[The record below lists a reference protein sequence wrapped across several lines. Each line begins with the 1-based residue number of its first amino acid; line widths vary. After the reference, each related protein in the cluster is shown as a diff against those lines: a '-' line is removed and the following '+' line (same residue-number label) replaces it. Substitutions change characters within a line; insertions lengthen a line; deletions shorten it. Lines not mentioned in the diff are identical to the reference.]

1 MHYES
6 QRCLQISLGF
16 DCNTNQIEAFKC
28 LHVKADFE
36 FQRLANQVQLNF
48 LSKCVR
54 CNSQENILF
63 HFGGEETQFLGL
75 SASFIHQPHI
85 WQW

>member
-1 MHYES
+1 MKVN
-6 QRCLQISLGF
+6 
-16 DCNTNQIEAFKC
+16 DAFKYHLVLTVTQIKLKHLNAC
-28 LHVKADFE
+28 TSKLISNFE
-36 FQRLANQVQLNF
+36 FQRSANQVQLNF

-75 SASFIHQPHI
+75 SASFIHQSHI

>member
-28 LHVKADFE
+28 LHVKADLE

-75 SASFIHQPHI
+75 SASFIHQSHI